1 MGDLTKILDGNVGE
15 VKTALEG
22 KSNVDLLELRKQEAA
37 GKNRSGV
44 LTAIDAALAPAG
56 ESAGGAE
63 DAAAGESAVGVEEA
77 AAGESA
83 AGAEDAAAGESAVGV
98 EDAAAGENTAGAE
111 NAAAGDTAD
120 NGIAPAATIDTSG
133 APQQIVPDVDMTHP
147 AVDADPR
154 AHTTA
159 VQNRID
165 FNDPS
170 LDGPEAVEANLEDQA
185 SA

>member
-15 VKTALEG
+15 VKAALEG

-37 GKNRSGV
+37 GKNRAGV

-56 ESAGGAE
+56 DG
-63 DAAAGESAVGVEEA
+63 AAGVADA

-83 AGAEDAAAGESAVGV
+83 AGVEGAAT
-98 EDAAAGENTAGAE
+98 GENTAGAAD
-111 NAAAGDTAD
+111 AAIGDTAD

-147 AVDADPR
+147 AVDANPR

>member
-15 VKTALEG
+15 VKAALEG

-37 GKNRSGV
+37 GKNRGGV
-44 LTAIDAALAPAG
+44 LTAIEAALAPAG
-56 ESAGGAE
+56 DAADGATDATAGDGAASAT
-63 DAAAGESAVGVEEA
+63 DAAAGD
-77 AAGESA
+77 
-83 AGAEDAAAGESAVGV
+83 GANGATDAAAE
-98 EDAAAGENTAGAE
+98 
-111 NAAAGDTAD
+111 

-133 APQQIVPDVDMTHP
+133 APQQIVPDVDMKHP